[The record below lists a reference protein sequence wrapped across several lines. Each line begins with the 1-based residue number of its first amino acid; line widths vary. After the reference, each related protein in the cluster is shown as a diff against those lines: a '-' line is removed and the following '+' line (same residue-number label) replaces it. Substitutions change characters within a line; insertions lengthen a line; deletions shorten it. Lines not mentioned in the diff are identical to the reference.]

1 MYSLRRAIFQFFVG
15 LLALALCVNFV
26 LVYRSTWAHTRVL
39 VEKQLKAGRQVFGNE
54 LDARRQAQTA
64 MAAMITQDF
73 GLRSE
78 IATFSE
84 RANVESLRVVLDNFR
99 QRSAADLALATD
111 ADGRVLASTAPEF
124 AAGSDFRPPTASGA
138 GSGQQDLLLVRQ
150 GRLYHLFVTPVYA
163 PEPNLVGWFVL
174 GFAQGDATTRHL
186 ADLTGLQVSFV
197 SRQGGQ
203 TQVLASSLEGDER
216 RALVAL
222 DRPGPLSGQVLQAD
236 DRLYYVAPLQP
247 PDRGLL
253 VVLQRSLSEAMLG
266 YRPLFWQLA
275 MMAGVTLGL
284 TVLGAFFI
292 AGSVTR
298 PLSELIR
305 YVRRL
310 GGGDYAAAPP
320 PPARGEVQEL
330 FAEFDT
336 MRQAIAER
344 ESQIAY
350 AAYHDPLTGL
360 PNRLRFQQWLQEQ
373 MAAAPEQVAAV
384 LVLGLNHFK
393 DINDTLGHHSGDMVL
408 RQVAARLMER
418 QRPLDRV
425 ARFSGDAFV
434 VLLTGVERHEVL
446 ALGMAYKQI
455 LDEPFVIEN
464 IAMTVNAAM
473 GIGLYPEHAENP
485 ATLLQRAEIAMYVAK
500 EKRLPC
506 ALYSHQ
512 QNRYSLLRL
521 SLMSELRGA
530 IERGE
535 LVLHYQPKL
544 DIREQ
549 RISGVE
555 CLVRW
560 QHPVHGLIFPDDF
573 IPLAEQ
579 TGNIRYLTRWAVR
592 AALEQCARWRRQGM
606 DLMMAVNISSVDL
619 QDPALVGEVSDALA
633 ATGLPA
639 ECLWLEVTESAV
651 MHDIDKA
658 VELLGGLRQRGV
670 RLAIDDYGT
679 GYSSMAQL
687 KRLPVQEMKI
697 DKSFVMDLSH
707 NQDDLIIVRST
718 IELGHNMG
726 LRLVAEGVESEE
738 IIQVL
743 TRYGCD
749 IAQGYWIAKPM
760 GLDAFEHWWR
770 QRTTERKIPGEGQ

>member
-1 MYSLRRAIFQFFVG
+1 MYSLRRSIFQFFVG

-26 LVYRSTWAHTRVL
+26 LVYRSTWSHTRAQ
-39 VEKQLKAGRQVFGNE
+39 VERQLHAGWQVFGNE
-54 LDARRQAQTA
+54 LDARRKAQTA
-64 MAAMITQDF
+64 MAVLITQDF

-78 IATFSE
+78 IATFSDQ
-84 RANVESLRVVLDNFR
+84 ANVESLRVVLDNFR
-99 QRSAADLALATD
+99 QRSSADLALATD
-111 ADGRVLASTAPEF
+111 GSGKVLAATDRHF
-124 AAGSDFRPPTASGA
+124 ATGSLFSLPSPARSE
-138 GSGQQDLLLVRQ
+138 SQQDMLLVRE
-150 GRLYHLFVTPVYA
+150 GRLYHVFVTPIYA
-163 PEPNLVGWFVL
+163 PAPNLVGWFVL
-174 GFAQGDATTRHL
+174 GFAQNDETTRHL
-186 ADLTGLQVSFV
+186 SDLTGLQVSLV
-197 SRQGGQ
+197 QRQGRQ
-203 TQVLASSLEGDER
+203 LQVLASSLGDGER
-216 RALVAL
+216 RALQLMDWPRQPA
-222 DRPGPLSGQVLQAD
+222 GSALQAD
-236 DRLYYVAPLQP
+236 DQLYFTAPLP
-247 PDRGLL
+247 GPDGGLD
-253 VVLQRSLSEAMLG
+253 VVLQRSLSEAMQG

-275 MMAGVTLGL
+275 LMAGVTLAL

-292 AGSVTR
+292 AGSVSR
-298 PLSELIR
+298 PLSELAR
-305 YVRRL
+305 YVRQV
-310 GGGDYAAAPP
+310 GSGDYVTAPP

-360 PNRLRFQQWLQEQ
+360 PNRLRFQQQLQEQ
-373 MAAAPEQVAAV
+373 IAAGPEQVAAV

-408 RQVAARLMER
+408 RQVAARLMAQ
-418 QRPLDRV
+418 QRPLDQV

-434 VLLTGVERHEVL
+434 ILLNGVERHEVL
-446 ALGMAYKQI
+446 ALSLHYKQI
-455 LDEPFVIEN
+455 LDEPFLIEN
-464 IAMTVNAAM
+464 IAMSVNAAM
-473 GIGLYPEHAENP
+473 GIGLYPEHAESP

-530 IERGE
+530 IDRNE

-549 RISGVE
+549 RVSGVE

-579 TGNIRYLTRWAVR
+579 TGNIRYLTAWAIR
-592 AALEQCARWRRQGM
+592 TALAQCARWRQQGM

-619 QDPALVGEVSDALA
+619 QDPTLIGNVTEALA
-633 ATGLPA
+633 ASGIPA
-639 ECLWLEVTESAV
+639 ESLWLEVTESAV

-658 VELLGGLRQRGV
+658 VELLGGLRKLGV

-697 DKSFVMDLSH
+697 DKSFVMGLTHSE
-707 NQDDLIIVRST
+707 DDAIIVRST

-726 LRLVAEGVESEE
+726 LSLVAEGVESEE
-738 IIQVL
+738 IFQL
-743 TRYGCD
+743 LARYGCD
-749 IAQGYWIAKPM
+749 IAQGYWIARP
-760 GLDAFEHWWR
+760 LAVDAFEHWWR
-770 QRTTERKIPGEGQ
+770 QRAERRIPQEGI

>member
-1 MYSLRRAIFQFFVG
+1 MYGLRRSIFLFFVG
-15 LLALALCVNFV
+15 LLSLALCVNFV
-26 LVYRSTWAHTRVL
+26 LVYRSTWSHTRAQ
-39 VEKQLKAGRQVFGNE
+39 VERQLHAGWQVFGNE
-54 LDARRQAQTA
+54 LNARRQAQTA
-64 MAAMITQDF
+64 MAGLITQDF

-78 IATFSE
+78 IATFSD

-99 QRSAADLALATD
+99 QRSSADLALATD
-111 ADGRVLASTAPEF
+111 ASGRVLAATDARF
-124 AAGSDFRPPTASGA
+124 ASGSLFRLPGGPNA
-138 GSGQQDLLLVRQ
+138 GQQDMLQVRDD
-150 GRLYHLFVTPVYA
+150 RLYHIFVTPIYA
-163 PEPNLVGWFVL
+163 PAPNLIGWFVL
-174 GFAQGDATTRHL
+174 GFAQSDETTRHL
-186 ADLTGLQVSFV
+186 SDLTGLQVSFV
-197 SRQGGQ
+197 QRQGRQ
-203 TQVLASSLEGDER
+203 MRVLASSLDR
-216 RALVAL
+216 ADRDSLQMLDWPRPRVARAL
-222 DRPGPLSGQVLQAD
+222 RAD
-236 DRLYYVAPLQP
+236 DQLLYAAPLQG
-247 PDRGLL
+247 PDGDLD
-253 VVLQRSLSEAMLG
+253 VVLQRSLSEAMQG
-266 YRPLFWQLA
+266 YRPLFWQLTL
-275 MMAGVTLGL
+275 MAGVTLGL

-292 AGSVTR
+292 AGSVSR
-298 PLSELIR
+298 PLSELAR

-310 GGGDYAAAPP
+310 GSGDYAAAPP
-320 PPARGEVQEL
+320 PPSRGEVQEL

-360 PNRLRFQQWLQEQ
+360 PNRLRFQQWLQDGIAAQ
-373 MAAAPEQVAAV
+373 PQQAAAVV
-384 LVLGLNHFK
+384 VLGLNHFK
-393 DINDTLGHHSGDMVL
+393 DINDTLGHHSGDRVL
-408 RQVAARLMER
+408 QQIAQRLLAR
-418 QRPLDRV
+418 QRPQDRV

-434 VLLTGVERHEVL
+434 ILLSGVERHEVL
-446 ALGMAYKQI
+446 ALGLHYKQV
-455 LDEPFVIEN
+455 LDQPVVIEN

-521 SLMSELRGA
+521 SLMSELCGA

-544 DIREQ
+544 DLRLQ
-549 RISGVE
+549 RITGVE

-579 TGNIRYLTRWAVR
+579 TGNIRYLTLWAIR
-592 AALEQCARWRRQGM
+592 TALAQCARWRQQGM
-606 DLMMAVNISSVDL
+606 ELMMAVNISSVDL
-619 QDPALVGEVSDALA
+619 QDPALIGNVADALA
-633 ATGLPA
+633 ASGLTA
-639 ECLWLEVTESAV
+639 DSLWLEVTESAV

-697 DKSFVMDLSH
+697 DKSFVMDLTH
-707 NQDDLIIVRST
+707 NEDDAIIVRST

-726 LRLVAEGVESEE
+726 LSLVAEGVESEE
-738 IIQVL
+738 IMQL
-743 TRYGCD
+743 LSRYGCD
-749 IAQGYWIAKPM
+749 IAQGYWIARPM
-760 GLDAFEHWWR
+760 AAEAFEHWWR
-770 QRTTERKIPGEGQ
+770 QRMNERPDKAERA

>member
-1 MYSLRRAIFQFFVG
+1 MYSLRRSIFQFFVG

-26 LVYRSTWAHTRVL
+26 LVYRSTWSHTRAQ
-39 VEKQLKAGRQVFGNE
+39 VERQLHAGWQVFGNE
-54 LDARRQAQTA
+54 LDARRKAQTA
-64 MAAMITQDF
+64 MAVLITQDF

-78 IATFSE
+78 IATFSDQ
-84 RANVESLRVVLDNFR
+84 ANVESLRVVLDNFR
-99 QRSAADLALATD
+99 QRSSADLALATD
-111 ADGRVLASTAPEF
+111 GGGKVLAATDQHF
-124 AAGSDFRPPTASGA
+124 AAGSLFRVPSPAVA
-138 GSGQQDLLLVRQ
+138 ENQQDMLLVRE
-150 GRLYHLFVTPVYA
+150 GRLYHVFVTPIYA
-163 PEPNLVGWFVL
+163 PAPNLVGWFVL
-174 GFAQGDATTRHL
+174 GFAQNDETTRHL
-186 ADLTGLQVSFV
+186 SDLTGLQVSLV
-197 SRQGGQ
+197 QKQGRQL
-203 TQVLASSLEGDER
+203 QVLASSLGDSER
-216 RALVAL
+216 R
-222 DRPGPLSGQVLQAD
+222 VLQGMVWPGRPAGNAVLSD
-236 DRLYYVAPLQP
+236 DQLYYAAPLQG
-247 PDRGLL
+247 PDGGLE
-253 VVLQRSLSEAMLG
+253 VVLQRSLSEAIQG

-275 MMAGVTLGL
+275 LMAGVTLAL

-292 AGSVTR
+292 AGSVSR
-298 PLSELIR
+298 PLSELAR
-305 YVRRL
+305 YVRRV
-310 GGGDYAAAPP
+310 GSGDYAAAPP

-360 PNRLRFQQWLQEQ
+360 PNRLRFQQQLQEQ
-373 MAAAPEQVAAV
+373 IAASPEQVAAV

-408 RQVAARLMER
+408 RQVASRLMAQ

-434 VLLTGVERHEVL
+434 ILLNGVERHEVL
-446 ALGMAYKQI
+446 ALSLHYKQI
-455 LDEPFVIEN
+455 LDEPFLIEN

-473 GIGLYPEHAENP
+473 GIGLYPEHAESP

-530 IERGE
+530 IDRNE

-549 RISGVE
+549 RVSGVE

-579 TGNIRYLTRWAVR
+579 TGNIRYLTAWAIR
-592 AALEQCARWRRQGM
+592 TALTQCARWRQQGM
-606 DLMMAVNISSVDL
+606 ELMMAVNISSVDL
-619 QDPALVGEVSDALA
+619 QDPTLIGNVTEALVASGI
-633 ATGLPA
+633 PA
-639 ECLWLEVTESAV
+639 ESLWLEVTESAV

-658 VELLGGLRQRGV
+658 VELLGGLRKLGV

-697 DKSFVMDLSH
+697 DKSFVMGLTHS
-707 NQDDLIIVRST
+707 DDDAIIVRST

-726 LRLVAEGVESEE
+726 LSLVAEGVESEE
-738 IIQVL
+738 IFQL
-743 TRYGCD
+743 LARFGCD
-749 IAQGYWIAKPM
+749 IAQGYWIARP
-760 GLDAFEHWWR
+760 LAVDAFEQWWR
-770 QRTTERKIPGEGQ
+770 QRAERRNPEERT